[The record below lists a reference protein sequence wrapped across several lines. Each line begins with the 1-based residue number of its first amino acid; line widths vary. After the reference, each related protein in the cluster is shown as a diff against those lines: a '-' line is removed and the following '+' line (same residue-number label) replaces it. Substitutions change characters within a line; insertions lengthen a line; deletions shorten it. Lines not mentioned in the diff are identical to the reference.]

1 MIWLIAKKD
10 FLLNLL
16 SVRFIIGFMLCL
28 FVIPFT
34 LIVSVD
40 GYPKQVDRYK
50 VEKEN
55 AENELKKIKVY
66 SALRPTIVK
75 EPAPLSIFSSGIN
88 DHIGTNV
95 KIQLGEVP
103 LFMKGHT
110 VTRDNPFLNA
120 FFSIDF
126 ATVIAILISLLAL
139 VFSYDAITR
148 EREDSTM
155 KLVFTGQVSRITFL
169 FGKLL
174 GLLLT
179 LLPIL
184 LFCYLLA
191 CLIVV
196 VNPEIHFSAT
206 HWGGIVLLF
215 FASILYMLVFILL
228 GMFISSLTRNSS
240 TSIIISLFCWIGFL
254 FLIPNIASYLSQSIV
269 KVQLYDQVRSAM
281 SAIDQEYWA
290 TYKEKE
296 KEIRQSLGL
305 AKGVSHYNYNGGMD
319 GYKEIYGGGRSMV
332 EYHRLMES
340 WFEPIRIDYADKKW
354 TIQKKYL
361 DELQQQQ
368 RMQQYLSWLSPSE
381 IFKQT
386 TQKLCG
392 TDAGSYLQYM
402 EGIRNYRETL
412 IRYLKDTER
421 FDFISYFTPA
431 PLEVFFT
438 KEEMEKVDMYNFHRE
453 GWDGSAYPVL
463 NLDDV
468 PRYTDKVVTL
478 SSALGGAL
486 GRITSLVALVLA
498 LLLATIA
505 AFMKYDVR

>member
-16 SVRFIIGFMLCL
+16 SVRFIIGFILCL

-34 LIVSVD
+34 LIVGVD
-40 GYPKQVDRYK
+40 GYPKQVENYK
-50 VEKEN
+50 IEKEN
-55 AENELKKIKVY
+55 AENKLKQIKVY

-75 EPAPLSIFSSGIN
+75 EPVPLSIFSNGIN
-88 DHIGTNV
+88 DRIGTNV
-95 KIQLGEVP
+95 KIQLGSVP
-103 LFMKGHT
+103 LFMEGHT
-110 VTRDNPFLNA
+110 ATRDNPFLNV

-126 ATVIAILISLLAL
+126 STVIAILISLLAL

-174 GLLLT
+174 GLLFT

-196 VNPEIHFSAT
+196 INPEIRFSAT
-206 HWGGIVLLF
+206 DWGGIALLF

-240 TSIIISLFCWIGFL
+240 TSIIVSLFCWISFL

-269 KVQLYDQVRSAM
+269 KVQLYDNVESALND
-281 SAIDQEYWA
+281 IDKEYWN
-290 TYKEKE
+290 TYEEKSKEVF
-296 KEIRQSLGL
+296 QTLGL
-305 AKGVSHYNYNGGMD
+305 NSISYYNFSAGWD
-319 GYKEIYGGGRSMV
+319 GYKEIYGGERNMV
-332 EYHRLMES
+332 EYHRLLHS
-340 WFEPIRIDYADKKW
+340 WGEPIRIDYADKKW
-354 TIQKKYL
+354 TVQKKYL

-368 RMQQYLSWLSPSE
+368 RLQQYISWISPSE

-386 TQKLCG
+386 THTLCG
-392 TDAGSYLQYM
+392 TDAGSYLRYM
-402 EGIRNYRETL
+402 ESIRNYREIF
-412 IRYLKDTER
+412 IRYLKDTKR
-421 FDFISYFTPA
+421 FDLISYFTAA
-431 PLEVFFT
+431 PLEVFAT
-438 KEEMEKVDMYNFHRE
+438 KEEMEKIDPFNFRKE
-453 GWDGSAYPVL
+453 GWDSSTYPVL

-468 PRYTDKVVTL
+468 PQYTSRAVTL
-478 SSALGGAL
+478 SSVLGGAL
-486 GRITSLVALVLA
+486 GRITALLALALV

-505 AFMKYDVR
+505 TFMKYDVR